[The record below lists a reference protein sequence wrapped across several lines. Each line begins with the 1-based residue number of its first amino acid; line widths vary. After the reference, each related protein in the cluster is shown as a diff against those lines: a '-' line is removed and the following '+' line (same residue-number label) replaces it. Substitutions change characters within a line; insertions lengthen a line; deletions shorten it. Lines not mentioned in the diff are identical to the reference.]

1 MLGRPQSAKMD
12 LLKAVPLFSGL
23 SRRHLTLIA
32 KAADETTAAEG
43 DILARQ
49 DKLGREFALI
59 LDGRVRV
66 ERDGKRLAWLGAGD
80 FFGEM
85 SIIDGQPRSAT
96 VVAETSTTL
105 LVIETRAFSALLD
118 TTPGLQRKIMVG
130 LCERLRAADAALA
143 SVN

>member
-1 MLGRPQSAKMD
+1 MLLKPQSAKID
-12 LLKAVPLFSGL
+12 LLKTVPLFSGL
-23 SRRHLTLIA
+23 SRRQLTSVA
-32 KAADETTAAEG
+32 KAADETTCAAGEL
-43 DILARQ
+43 LARQ
-49 DKLGREFALI
+49 GMLGREFALI

-66 ERDGKRLAWLGAGD
+66 ERDGKRIARLGAGD

-85 SIIDGQPRSAT
+85 SIIDGLPRSAT
-96 VVAETSTTL
+96 VIAETATAL
-105 LVIETRAFSALLD
+105 LVIETRSFSALLD

>member
-1 MLGRPQSAKMD
+1 MLGRPQSAKID
-12 LLKAVPLFSGL
+12 LLKTVPLFSGL
-23 SRRHLTLIA
+23 SKRHLILVA
-32 KAADETTAAEG
+32 KAADETTVAEG
-43 DILARQ
+43 ETLAQ
-49 DKLGREFALI
+49 QGKLAREFALI

-96 VVAETSTTL
+96 VVAETATAL